1 MTDATIPARTEA
13 DSVAP
18 SQTDSGDESMLKI
31 GLKPFLTAFGILLLL
46 IVFSGFLTQWIPAG
60 AYERVQIDGR
70 MAVKAD
76 SFQYLDE
83 SGYPVWRWFTAPVEV
98 IWGDNWLMILVLSLF
113 MIFLG
118 GSFTVLEKGGVLQE
132 LLAWTVARFKANK
145 YRLLGVIIFI
155 MMFLA
160 AFVGVYE
167 ALVPLIV
174 IIVPMSLALGW
185 DSLTGLGM
193 SMLALTFGFSAA
205 VTNPFTIAV
214 AQELSDLPLFSGA
227 WFRIIFFIATYLL
240 CYFMVSRYA
249 RRVEKDPSLSPV
261 YEADCKIR
269 DRFSVEKVL
278 GDRADS
284 DPKKVKAALWFG
296 VCLGIAIVFM
306 VLAGLIPALPSD
318 AAFPTVALLFLIGG
332 AGSGRIIG
340 YSWKE
345 LFKVLSS
352 GAMNMLPGIML
363 ILMAMSVPHIMTRGH
378 VMDTILFYASQAIE
392 GTNPFQAAFYIY
404 LLTLALN
411 FFISSASAKAF
422 LVMPIIAP
430 LADIVGLTRQTA
442 VFAFDLG
449 DGFSNM
455 VFPTNAL
462 LLIGLSFTVVTYPKW
477 IRWTWKMQVG
487 IAVLSMIFL
496 MIAVAI
502 KFGPF

>member
-1 MTDATIPARTEA
+1 MGKGYTMTENQVDAMPDQGSNQE
-13 DSVAP
+13 D
-18 SQTDSGDESMLKI
+18 SMLKI
-31 GLKPFLTAFGILLLL
+31 GLKPFLTALIILLLL
-46 IVFSGFLTQWIPAG
+46 IIFSGLLTRWIPAG
-60 AYERVQIDGR
+60 AYERVMVDGR
-70 MAVKAD
+70 QAVVAG
-76 SFQYLDE
+76 SFEYLQE
-83 SGYPVWRWFTAPVEV
+83 ASFPVWRWFTAPVEV

-118 GSFTVLEKGGVLQE
+118 GSFTVLEKGGVMQE
-132 LLAWTVARFKANK
+132 LLAGMVARFKDNK
-145 YRLLGVIIFI
+145 YRLMGVVIFV

-174 IIVPMSLALGW
+174 IIVPLSLALGW

-214 AQELSDLPLFSGA
+214 AQELSGLPLFSGA
-227 WFRIIFFIATYLL
+227 WFRIIFFIATYIL
-240 CYFMVSRYA
+240 CYTFVSRYA
-249 RRVEKDPSLSPV
+249 RKIEKDPTLSPV
-261 YEADCKIR
+261 YEADCRIR
-269 DRFSVEKVL
+269 DRFSAETIL
-278 GDRADS
+278 GSRQAS
-284 DPKKVKAALWFG
+284 DPKKVKAAIWFG
-296 VCLGIAIVFM
+296 SCMGVAIAFM
-306 VLAGLIPALPSD
+306 LAAGLIPALPSD
-318 AAFPTVALLFLIGG
+318 AAFPTVALLFLLGG
-332 AGSGRIIG
+332 AGAGRIVG

-345 LFKVLSS
+345 LFRVLGS
-352 GAMNMLPGIML
+352 GANNMLPGIVL
-363 ILMAMSVPHIMTRGH
+363 ILMAMSVPHIMTRGN

-392 GTNPFQAAFYIY
+392 GTNPYQAGFYIY

-430 LADIVGLTRQTA
+430 LADLVGLTRQTA

-462 LLIGLSFTVVTYPKW
+462 LLIGLSFTVVSYPRW
-477 IRWTWKMQVG
+477 MRWTWKVQVG
-487 IAVLSMIFL
+487 IASLSMLFL

-502 KFGPF
+502 GFGPF

>member
-1 MTDATIPARTEA
+1 MTEVAKETTGTLDA
-13 DSVAP
+13 
-18 SQTDSGDESMLKI
+18 SQEESMLKI

-46 IVFSGFLTQWIPAG
+46 IVFSGLLTRWIPAG
-60 AYERVQIDGR
+60 AYQRVEADGR
-70 MAVKAD
+70 MAVVAG
-76 SFQYLDE
+76 SFEYLE
-83 SGYPVWRWFTAPVEV
+83 EAAFPVWRWFTAPVEV

-118 GSFTVLEKGGVLQE
+118 GSFTVLERGGVLQE
-132 LLAWTVARFKANK
+132 ILAVTVLKFRANK
-145 YRLLGVIIFI
+145 YRLMGVMIFV

-174 IIVPMSLALGW
+174 IIVPLSLALGW

-227 WFRIIFFIATYLL
+227 WFRILFFIATYIL
-240 CYFMVSRYA
+240 CYTFVSRYA
-249 RRVEKDPSLSPV
+249 RRIEADPSKSPV
-261 YEADCKIR
+261 YEADNRIR
-269 DRFSVEKVL
+269 DRFSVEKIL
-278 GDRADS
+278 GAHTENDT
-284 DPKKVKAALWFG
+284 KKVRAALWFG

-306 VLAGLIPALPSD
+306 ILAGLIPALPSD

-332 AGSGRIIG
+332 TGAGRIVG
-340 YSWKE
+340 YSWQE
-345 LFKVLSS
+345 LLQVLTS
-352 GAMNMLPGIML
+352 GAMAMLPGIAL

-378 VMDTILFYASQAIE
+378 VMDTILFYASNAIE

-430 LADIVGLTRQTA
+430 LADLVGLTRQTA

-455 VFPTNAL
+455 IFPTNAL
-462 LLIGLSFTVVTYPKW
+462 LLIGLSFTVVSYPRW
-477 IRWTWKMQVG
+477 MRWTWKMQVG
-487 IAVLSMIFL
+487 IATLSMIFL

-502 KFGPF
+502 RFGPF

>member
-1 MTDATIPARTEA
+1 MTDHSTASQPAQE
-13 DSVAP
+13 
-18 SQTDSGDESMLKI
+18 ESMLKI

-46 IVFSGFLTQWIPAG
+46 IVFSGLLTRWIPAG
-60 AYERVQIDGR
+60 AYERVAVDGR
-70 MAVKAD
+70 MAVEAG
-76 SFQYLDE
+76 SFHYLTE
-83 SGYPVWRWFTAPVEV
+83 AAYPVWRWFTAPVEV

-132 LLAWTVARFKANK
+132 LLAAMVSRFKDNK
-145 YRLLGVIIFI
+145 YKLLGIIIFV

-167 ALVPLIV
+167 SLVPLIV
-174 IIVPMSLALGW
+174 ILVPLALALGW

-214 AQELSDLPLFSGA
+214 AQDLSDLPIFSGA
-227 WFRIIFFIATYLL
+227 WFRIIFFIAAFFL
-240 CYFMVSRYA
+240 CYFFVSRYA
-249 RRVEKDPSLSPV
+249 RKIEKQPELSPV
-261 YEADCKIR
+261 YHADSKIR
-269 DRFSVEKVL
+269 DRFSAEKIL
-278 GDRADS
+278 NLRKKS
-284 DPKKVKAALWFG
+284 DPKKVKAAIWFG
-296 VCLGIAIVFM
+296 VCLGIAIIFM

-318 AAFPTVALLFLIGG
+318 AAFPAVAVLFLIGG
-332 AGSGRIIG
+332 AGAGRFVG

-345 LFKVLSS
+345 LLRVLGS
-352 GAMNMLPGIML
+352 GAGAMLPGIVL

-392 GTNPFQAAFYIY
+392 GTNPYQAGFYIY

-430 LADIVGLTRQTA
+430 LADLVGLTRQTA

-462 LLIGLSFTVVTYPKW
+462 LLIGLSFTVVSYPNW

-487 IAVLSMIFL
+487 IATLSMIFL

-502 KFGPF
+502 GFGPF

>member
-1 MTDATIPARTEA
+1 MTEITASQEMETPAPRE
-13 DSVAP
+13 DSN
-18 SQTDSGDESMLKI
+18 DDSMLKI
-31 GLKPFLTAFGILLLL
+31 GVKPFLTALGILLLL
-46 IVFSGFLTQWIPAG
+46 IIFSGGLTQWIPAG
-60 AYERVQIDGR
+60 AYERVAASGR
-70 MAVKAD
+70 MAVVPG
-76 SFQYLDE
+76 SFHYLEDV
-83 SGYPVWRWFTAPVEV
+83 SFPFWRWFTAPVEV

-118 GSFTVLEKGGVLQE
+118 GSFTVLEQGGVLRE
-132 LLAWTVARFKANK
+132 LLAWTVARFRHNK
-145 YRLLGVIIFI
+145 YRLMGVLIFV

-227 WFRIIFFIATYLL
+227 WFRILFFIAAFIL
-240 CYFMVSRYA
+240 CYFFVSRYA
-249 RRVEKDPSLSPV
+249 RKIEKEPALSPV
-261 YEADCKIR
+261 FEADARIR
-269 DRFSVEKVL
+269 GRFSVEKVV
-278 GDRADS
+278 GDGTGD
-284 DPKKVKAALWFG
+284 DPRKVRAALWFG
-296 VCLGIAIVFM
+296 ACMAIAIVFM
-306 VLAGLIPALPSD
+306 VLAGLVPALPSD
-318 AAFPTVALLFLIGG
+318 AAFPAVALLFLIGG
-332 AGSGRIIG
+332 AGAGRIIG
-340 YSWKE
+340 YSWRE
-345 LFKVLSS
+345 LLKVLGK
-352 GAMNMLPGIML
+352 GAMNMLPGILL

-378 VMDTILFYASQAIE
+378 VMDTILFYASNAIE
-392 GTNPFQAAFYIY
+392 GTNPYQAGFYIY

-430 LADIVGLTRQTA
+430 LADLVGLTRQTA
-442 VFAFDLG
+442 VFAFDMG

-462 LLIGLSFTVVTYPKW
+462 LLIGLSFTVVSYPKW
-477 IRWTWKMQVG
+477 IRWTWKMQAG
-487 IAVLSMIFL
+487 IAALSMAFL
-496 MIAVAI
+496 MAAVAI
-502 KFGPF
+502 GFGPF

>member
-1 MTDATIPARTEA
+1 MTDHQAELQ
-13 DSVAP
+13 P
-18 SQTDSGDESMLKI
+18 SPEDSMLKI
-31 GLKPFLTAFGILLLL
+31 GLKPFLTALGILMLL
-46 IVFSGFLTQWIPAG
+46 IIFSGFLTRWIPAG
-60 AYERVQIDGR
+60 VYERVVIDGR
-70 MAVKAD
+70 MAVVAG
-76 SFQYLDE
+76 SFQYLE
-83 SGYPVWRWFTAPVEV
+83 EAAFPAWRWFTAPIEV

-132 LLAWTVARFKANK
+132 LLAGTVKRFKDNK
-145 YRLLGVIIFI
+145 YRLMGVIIFV

-174 IIVPMSLALGW
+174 IIVPLSLALGW

-214 AQELSDLPLFSGA
+214 AQELSGLPLFSGA
-227 WFRIIFFIATYLL
+227 WFRIIFFVATYIL
-240 CYFMVSRYA
+240 CYTFVSRYA
-249 RRVEKDPSLSPV
+249 WKIERDPTLSLV
-261 YEADCKIR
+261 YAADNRIR
-269 DRFSVEKVL
+269 ERFSAEKIL
-278 GDRADS
+278 GSHQES
-284 DPKKVKAALWFG
+284 DPCKVKAAIWFG
-296 VCLGIAIVFM
+296 VCLGIAVIFM
-306 VLAGLIPALPSD
+306 VLAGLVPALPSD

-332 AGSGRIIG
+332 AGAGRIVG
-340 YSWKE
+340 YSWKK
-345 LFKVLSS
+345 LFKVLGS
-352 GAMNMLPGIML
+352 GANNMLPGIVL
-363 ILMAMSVPHIMTRGH
+363 ILLAMSVPHIMTRGH
-378 VMDTILFYASQAIE
+378 VMDTILFYASQAIQ
-392 GTNPFQAAFYIY
+392 GTNPYQAGFYIY

-430 LADIVGLTRQTA
+430 LADLVGLTRQTA

-462 LLIGLSFTVVTYPKW
+462 LLIGLSFTVVSYPKW
-477 IRWTWKMQVG
+477 MKWTWKVQAG
-487 IAVLSMIFL
+487 IAILSMIFL
-496 MIAVAI
+496 MIAVAMG
-502 KFGPF
+502 FGPF

>member
-1 MTDATIPARTEA
+1 MAATPGTAQQNTD
-13 DSVAP
+13 D
-18 SQTDSGDESMLKI
+18 GSMLKI

-46 IVFSGFLTQWIPAG
+46 IVFSGLLTRWIPAG
-60 AYERVQIDGR
+60 AYERVLVDGR
-70 MAVKAD
+70 MAVKAG
-76 SFQYLDE
+76 SFTYLQGDP
-83 SGYPVWRWFTAPVEV
+83 YPVFRWFTAPAEV

-118 GSFTVLEKGGVLQE
+118 GSFTVLEKGGVLQA
-132 LLAWTVARFKANK
+132 LLAWTVERFKDNK

-174 IIVPMSLALGW
+174 IIVPLSLALGW

-214 AQELSDLPLFSGA
+214 AQELSDLPMFSGA
-227 WFRIIFFIATYLL
+227 WFRIIFFIAIYLL
-240 CYFMVSRYA
+240 CYFSVSRYA
-249 RRVEKDPSLSPV
+249 RRIERQPELSPV
-261 YEADCKIR
+261 YEADCRIR
-269 DRFSVEKVL
+269 QRFSPEKVL
-278 GDRADS
+278 AGGQED
-284 DPKKVKAALWFG
+284 DPAKVKAAVWFG
-296 VCLGIAIVFM
+296 ACLGLAIVFM
-306 VLAGLIPALPSD
+306 ILAGVIPAIPSD
-318 AAFPTVALLFLIGG
+318 AAFPTVAILFLIGG
-332 AGSGRIIG
+332 AGAGRISG
-340 YSWKE
+340 YSWRQ
-345 LFKVLSS
+345 LSGVLAS
-352 GAMNMLPGIML
+352 GAGAMLPGILL

-378 VMDTILFYASQAIE
+378 VMDTILYYASNTIE

-430 LADIVGLTRQTA
+430 LADLVGLTRQTA

-477 IRWTWKMQVG
+477 IRWTWKMQAG
-487 IAVLSMIFL
+487 IALMSMVFL

-502 KFGPF
+502 RFGPF

>member
-1 MTDATIPARTEA
+1 MTDL
-13 DSVAP
+13 SVDQNMA
-18 SQTDSGDESMLKI
+18 QDDSMLKI

-60 AYERVQIDGR
+60 AYERVETEGR
-70 MAVKAD
+70 MAVVAG
-76 SFQYLDE
+76 SFEYLE
-83 SGYPVWRWFTAPVEV
+83 EAGFPVWRWFTAPVEV

-132 LLAWTVARFKANK
+132 LLAWTVARFRANK
-145 YRLLGVIIFI
+145 YRLMGVMIFV

-193 SMLALTFGFSAA
+193 SLLALTFGFSAA

-214 AQELSDLPLFSGA
+214 AQDLSDLPLFSGA
-227 WFRIIFFIATYLL
+227 WFRIIFFIASYIL
-240 CYFMVSRYA
+240 CYFFVSRYA
-249 RRVEKDPSLSPV
+249 RKIEKDPGLSPV
-261 YEADCKIR
+261 YEADSRIR
-269 DRFSVEKVL
+269 ERFSVEKIL
-278 GDRADS
+278 GDRADH
-284 DPKKVKAALWFG
+284 DPRKVKAAVWFG
-296 VCLGIAIVFM
+296 ICLSVAIVFM

-332 AGSGRIIG
+332 AGAGRIIG
-340 YSWKE
+340 YSWGE
-345 LFKVLSS
+345 LLAVLSS
-352 GAMNMLPGIML
+352 GAMNMLPGIAL

-378 VMDTILFYASQAIE
+378 VMDTILFYASNAIE
-392 GTNPFQAAFYIY
+392 GTNPYQAGFYIY

-430 LADIVGLTRQTA
+430 LADLVGLTRQTA

-462 LLIGLSFTVVTYPKW
+462 LLIGLSFTVVSYPKW
-477 IRWTWKMQVG
+477 IRWTWKMQAG
-487 IAVLSMIFL
+487 IAALSMVFL

-502 KFGPF
+502 GFGPF

>member
-1 MTDATIPARTEA
+1 MTDLPADPNLA
-13 DSVAP
+13 DQ
-18 SQTDSGDESMLKI
+18 SQDDSMLKI
-31 GLKPFLTAFGILLLL
+31 GLKPFLTAFGILFLL

-60 AYERVQIDGR
+60 AYERVETEGR
-70 MAVKAD
+70 MAVVAG
-76 SFQYLDE
+76 SFEYLE
-83 SGYPVWRWFTAPVEV
+83 EAGFPMWRWFTAPVEV

-132 LLAWTVARFKANK
+132 LLAWTVARFRANK
-145 YRLLGVIIFI
+145 YRLMGVMIFV

-214 AQELSDLPLFSGA
+214 AQDLSDLPLFSGA
-227 WFRIIFFIATYLL
+227 WFRIIFFMAAYLL
-240 CYFMVSRYA
+240 CYFFVSRYA
-249 RRVEKDPSLSPV
+249 RKIEKNPALSLV
-261 YEADCKIR
+261 YEADLRIR

-278 GDRADS
+278 ADRTHNSTA
-284 DPKKVKAALWFG
+284 KVKAAVWFG
-296 VCLGIAIVFM
+296 ICLGIAIVFM
-306 VLAGLIPALPSD
+306 ILAGLIPALPSD

-332 AGSGRIIG
+332 AGAGRIIG
-340 YSWKE
+340 YSWGQ
-345 LFKVLSS
+345 LLRVLTS

-378 VMDTILFYASQAIE
+378 VMDTILFYASTAIE
-392 GTNPFQAAFYIY
+392 GTNPYQAGFYIY
-404 LLTLALN
+404 LLTLGLN

-430 LADIVGLTRQTA
+430 LADLVGLTRQTA

-455 VFPTNAL
+455 IFPTNAL
-462 LLIGLSFTVVTYPKW
+462 LLIGLSFTVVSYPKW
-477 IRWTWKMQVG
+477 IRWTWKVQVG
-487 IAVLSMIFL
+487 IAALSMIFL

-502 KFGPF
+502 GFGPF